1 MTAKGYGAVS
11 LSENSASPEDAS
23 NPFLTLGPAVYRL
36 LRWGTILGLHVGS
49 SSRTTS
55 ASGMLVSQS
64 RASAQLVQ
72 ALAWRPHAGLT
83 GSSEMSGV
91 Q

>member
-55 ASGMLVSQS
+55 ASGDARAFSNHEPLLSWS
-64 RASAQLVQ
+64 RHSLGDLMRA
-72 ALAWRPHAGLT
+72 
-83 GSSEMSGV
+83 
-91 Q
+91 